1 MPLAAE
7 HDGKGRLD
15 GGSGTH
21 IAAGGVRVDSQVDG
35 RRRKVRSGR
44 EAVHGRVEQL
54 GNVVVGG
61 ESRWALDGA
70 DEVRSFSFA
79 AAFRRDFYSI
89 ARAISP
95 PR

>member
-1 MPLAAE
+1 MLRGGGESMPLAAE

-44 EAVHGRVEQL
+44 EAVHGRVEPVSYTHL
-54 GNVVVGG
+54 TLPTILLV
-61 ESRWALDGA
+61 
-70 DEVRSFSFA
+70 
-79 AAFRRDFYSI
+79 
-89 ARAISP
+89 
-95 PR
+95 